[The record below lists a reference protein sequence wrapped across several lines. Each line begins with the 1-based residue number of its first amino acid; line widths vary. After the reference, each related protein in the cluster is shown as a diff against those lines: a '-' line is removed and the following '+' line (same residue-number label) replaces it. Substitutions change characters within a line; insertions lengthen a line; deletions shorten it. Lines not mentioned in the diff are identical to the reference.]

1 MQPIPRPILLLHS
14 DPVLRQV
21 LTLLPGPLYRLQEVH
36 DWDALRAGLQRAP
49 LAAVA
54 VVDPIE
60 LAGGRPCLSPSLQ
73 LLLPEFPTATIIAAV
88 RVEAS
93 EPDTLHELLD
103 WGITEWID
111 LARECT
117 SAALERRLRLVRS
130 RPVQRLL
137 DRAVPRGISNRARA
151 LLAVAA
157 DVVAAGGQAP
167 DMAAALGVNRRTV
180 PRWCERADLPP
191 PQRLLA
197 WLRVLLAAELL
208 DDPARSLE
216 SIARSCGYAGAPSFK
231 TALRNLMQTTPRALR
246 EKGAFQTASATFA
259 RELFAMREQARAKG
273 KPARAW
279 LH

>member
-1 MQPIPRPILLLHS
+1 MQTIPRPLLLLHS
-14 DPVLRQV
+14 DPVLRQL
-21 LTLLPGPLYRLQEVH
+21 LTVLPGPLYRLQEVAG
-36 DWDALRAGLQRAP
+36 WDALRASLQRAS

-54 VVDPIE
+54 VVDPIGTT
-60 LAGGRPCLSPSLQ
+60 GGRLCLSPNLHA
-73 LLLPEFPTATIIAAV
+73 LLSEFPTSTIIAAT

-93 EPDTLHELLD
+93 ESDTLQELLD

-117 SAALERRLRLVRS
+117 PAALERRLRLVRS

-137 DRAVPRGISNRARA
+137 DRAVPWGISNRARA

-216 SIARSCGYAGAPSFK
+216 AIARNCGYAGAPSFK

-246 EKGAFQTASATFA
+246 AQGAFQTASTTFA
-259 RELFAMREQARAKG
+259 QELFEMREQARAKG
-273 KPARAW
+273 KPAKAW

>member
-1 MQPIPRPILLLHS
+1 MQPIPRPLLLLHS
-14 DPVLRQV
+14 DKLLHEILAQ
-21 LTLLPGPLYRLQEVH
+21 LPGSLYRLQKVS
-36 DWDALRAGLQRAP
+36 DWDSLRTALRRAP
-49 LAAVA
+49 LAAVT

-60 LAGGRPCLSPSLQ
+60 QIDGEEMLSASLRA
-73 LLLPEFPTATIIAAV
+73 LLTEFPTSTVIGAF
-88 RVEAS
+88 RVDPSTPAILQ
-93 EPDTLHELLD
+93 DLLT
-103 WGITEWID
+103 WGMTEWID
-111 LARECT
+111 LDREHT
-117 SAALERRLRLVRS
+117 LPAVGRRLRLVRS

-137 DRAVPRGISNRARA
+137 ARAVPRGISNRAQA

-167 DMAAALGVNRRTV
+167 DMASALGVNRRTV

-208 DDPARSLE
+208 DDPARSVE
-216 SIARSCGYAGAPSFK
+216 SIARGCGYAGAPSFK

-246 EKGAFQTASATFA
+246 EQGAFPTVASTFA
-259 RELFAMREQARAKG
+259 REIFELKEKARNAG
-273 KPARAW
+273 KPDKAW

>member
-1 MQPIPRPILLLHS
+1 MQPVPRPLLLLHS
-14 DPVLRQV
+14 DAVLRQV
-21 LTLLPGPLYRLQEVH
+21 LAHLPGPLYRLQQVA
-36 DWDALRAGLQRAP
+36 DWDVLRTALQRAS

-54 VVDPIE
+54 VVDPFE
-60 LAGGRPCLSPSLQ
+60 PAGGRECLSPQ
-73 LLLPEFPTATIIAAV
+73 LRALLSEFPAATIIAAL
-88 RVEAS
+88 RVEAG
-93 EPDTLHELLD
+93 EPDTLRRLLD
-103 WGITEWID
+103 WGVTEWID
-111 LARECT
+111 LGREC
-117 SAALERRLRLVRS
+117 SQGALERRLRLVRS

-137 DRAVPRGISNRARA
+137 DQALPRGISNRARA
-151 LLAVAA
+151 LLTVAA
-157 DVVAAGGQAP
+157 DVVAAGGQAT

-231 TALRNLMQTTPRALR
+231 TALRNLMQTTPRGLR
-246 EKGAFQTASATFA
+246 ERGAFQTASTTFA
-259 RELFAMREQARAKG
+259 RELSELREQARAKG
-273 KPARAW
+273 KPAKAW